1 MVLDI
6 ILILLGLILMIVGIV
21 GCIVPALPGLPLSYA
36 GILLMHFSSVGEFSY
51 EFLISWGIIVV
62 IIQLLDYYIPIWGTK
77 KLGGGKYGAWGSAIG
92 VVLGMFILPPWGIII
107 FPFVGAVVGELLSD
121 KDFKV
126 ALKAGAG
133 AFLGF
138 LAGTL
143 IKLIAA
149 LVLLYYFIKELIIIL
164 SDNISSY
171 F

>member
-6 ILILLGLILMIVGIV
+6 ILVLLGLILMIIGIV

-36 GILLMHFSSVGEFSY
+36 GILLMHFSSVGEYSY

-62 IIQLLDYYIPIWGTK
+62 VIQILDYYIPIWGTK

-107 FPFVGAVVGELLSD
+107 FPFVGAVVGELLD
-121 KDFKV
+121 EKEFKV
-126 ALKAGAG
+126 ALKAGTG

-138 LAGTL
+138 LTGTIL
-143 IKLIAA
+143 KLIAA
-149 LVLLYYFIKELIIIL
+149 FILLYYFIKELIVLL
-164 SDNISSY
+164 SENFNSY